1 MTKSLR
7 HSKISPVV
15 IHLLKGILFRD
26 EQPALWESLLDL
38 ENEVRDYIAVLG
50 LDLQIDDSE
59 GFAWLYQQAISVDEN
74 PTEKEKALPRL
85 MARRQLSYPIS
96 LLCVLLRKKLVESD
110 ATGDSPRVIVSRQ
123 ELQNSMRVFMPEKSN
138 EAQTTEQIATTINK
152 VIELGFL
159 RKLKTDDENL
169 EIQRIIIAL
178 VDAEWTSALNEKL
191 TIYQN
196 YAHNAA

>member
-1 MTKSLR
+1 MTEFLQ
-7 HSKISPVV
+7 HSKLSSVV
-15 IHLLKGILFRD
+15 IPLLKGIVFRD
-26 EQPALWESLLDL
+26 EQPTLWQDLFDL

-50 LDLQIDDSE
+50 LDLQIDDNE
-59 GFAWLYQQAISVDEN
+59 GFAWLFQQAISVDEN
-74 PTEKEKALPRL
+74 ADKEKSLPRL
-85 MARRQLSYPIS
+85 MMRRQLSYPIS
-96 LLCVLLRKKLVESD
+96 LLCVLLRKKLVEAD

-138 EAQTTEQIATTINK
+138 EAQTTEQIITTINK

-159 RKLKTDDENL
+159 RKLKSDEENL

-178 VDAEWTSALNEKL
+178 VDADWVSALNEKL

-196 YAHNAA
+196 YAHNTA